1 LQGIVGFMKK
11 NLSNMQAQGRLLCW
25 QLWLNQFSFS
35 IEHIQGSKNSLAD
48 SLTRELTNGDHQS
61 RPAVKKGENP

>member
-1 LQGIVGFMKK
+1 VKK

-25 QLWLNQFSFS
+25 QLWLNPFSFS

-48 SLTRELTNGDHQS
+48 SLTRGLTNGDHQI
-61 RPAVKKGENP
+61 RPSDRKEENP